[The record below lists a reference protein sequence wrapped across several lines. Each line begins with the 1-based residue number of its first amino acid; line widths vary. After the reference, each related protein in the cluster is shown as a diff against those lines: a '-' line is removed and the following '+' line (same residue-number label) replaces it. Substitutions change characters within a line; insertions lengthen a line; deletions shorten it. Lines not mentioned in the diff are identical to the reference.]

1 MGLEIETEKVAK
13 LRAACR
19 QFLGNGATQGKGF
32 SRDTRGSSP
41 VASRAPGV
49 EDSAIVMRRAPGG
62 VSPFNALKGL
72 DETASASPRLNSGH
86 SGTSPGE
93 RDPGSMSR
101 NAEDARLSFDGVS
114 PVKPLAGSGVTPR
127 EAAINLANCIM
138 GAGALSLPSFF
149 KSTGAVLGVA
159 LLLAS
164 CAWTWFSAVMMVKAA
179 DVVSI
184 RVLNGVPVSSYEE
197 LMELTLGRNG
207 KRLSAVGILLLQIG
221 CLVGYANIL
230 ADVVS
235 PFAVSVLPP
244 GLEPNRGAVLAA
256 VTLGAM
262 LPIGVA
268 VGGDGG
274 SAGLAAVSKA
284 SIVIVGAFALIL
296 STAGV
301 LKTAQQM
308 GSSEMSER
316 DLSKPTTD
324 ALNMVRLEGMMS
336 VLPLAI
342 FAFGAHPAILPV
354 TRAMRPA
361 GLKPSVGVV
370 TDVLR
375 LCFVGYLMIGLG
387 GYASFRAKT
396 AGNVLRN
403 TDGAFLGS
411 FGSKALKSG
420 YGLVILASVPTIL
433 LPLQK
438 SARDAY
444 LFLQPYVAPL
454 PPGMM
459 SASRNANH
467 AVSGSTIDDLT
478 TVPPEVANRLATV
491 VAVTSMTCA
500 LYLSLYV
507 PNVAFAFGLT
517 GSTCSFLIAFVLP
530 AASFLSATAAGARR
544 LPGRGSARKKSL
556 ELEARGEAGM
566 ITSGKKLAQTR
577 DASSD
582 ASVFAKSSGAS
593 VAARGDSSLMRRSA
607 SQEGSDKGAFEEN
620 NWAWFG
626 GEDPDSDDRDDD
638 VLRFEPLGLDFDDSV
653 VRADSLFDEKER
665 KNATPSR
672 GSNGAPI
679 SPRRKQSSH
688 AKSNAFGTSSSS
700 SKHAS
705 TRRWRFG
712 AKLQITLAVCLSVV
726 CTREVVRELVH
737 ENALV
742 TVVSKMAE
750 AKVSARV
757 IEKESATVAAAKEKF
772 VGASAE
778 LERASKDAE
787 RALDE
792 VHHRRE
798 DIGVKNSANQKDV
811 GADAVG
817 AEDIDVITDTL
828 EERLN
833 EAVRGQTAARVE
845 GASGVSGGDEK
856 LADLSMSIQSETH
869 SKRAIDEVSSSA
881 TEDSVPASKDA
892 SGTETK
898 NGELESSL
906 LASSLSGDAA
916 VAETA
921 SVAAASL
928 EKVKKVEAVASNTT
942 LAKSALEDAIKHS
955 DDEVRKVTNAGKER
969 DSETGGKALDEGIVP
984 ERDVREDALDAEQIA
999 ADAEAR
1005 REVSK
1010 TTRDEASDKPDAALD
1025 SATTSDESRE
1035 DLGET
1040 DGARQSA
1047 TASDSTDLT
1056 AANASDVVAM
1066 ADEKIH
1072 QLEDAKAKVETEAE
1086 KALETA
1092 AATEGVD
1099 ETLAAEL
1106 ASALANLTG
1115 S

>member
-1 MGLEIETEKVAK
+1 LGLEIETKKVAK

-235 PFAVSVLPP
+235 PFAISVLPP

-387 GYASFRAKT
+387 GYASFRLKT

-454 PPGMM
+454 PPGM
-459 SASRNANH
+459 SSTRNANPL
-467 AVSGSTIDDLT
+467 VPGIDDLT

-544 LPGRGSARKKSL
+544 SPGRGSARKRSL
-556 ELEARGEAGM
+556 ELEARGEAGKIM
-566 ITSGKKLAQTR
+566 SGKKLAQTR
-577 DASSD
+577 DMSSD
-582 ASVFAKSSGAS
+582 TNSFAKSSGAS

-607 SQEGSDKGAFEEN
+607 SQEGSGVGAFEEN

-638 VLRFEPLGLDFDDSV
+638 VLRFEPLGLDFDDGFG
-653 VRADSLFDEKER
+653 RADSLFDEKER

-792 VHHRRE
+792 VHHKRE
-798 DIGVKNSANQKDV
+798 DIGVKKNQKAV
-811 GADAVG
+811 GAEAVG

-833 EAVRGQTAARVE
+833 EAVKGRAAARVE

-881 TEDSVPASKDA
+881 TEDSLPASKDA

-1025 SATTSDESRE
+1025 SATTSEKSRE
-1035 DLGET
+1035 DLEET

>member
-1 MGLEIETEKVAK
+1 LGLEIETEKVAK

-197 LMELTLGRNG
+197 LMELTLGKNG

-235 PFAVSVLPP
+235 PFAISVLPP

-433 LPLQK
+433 LPLQN

-454 PPGMM
+454 PPGM
-459 SASRNANH
+459 SSTRNANPL
-467 AVSGSTIDDLT
+467 VPGIDDLT

-556 ELEARGEAGM
+556 ELEARGDAGM

-577 DASSD
+577 DMSSD
-582 ASVFAKSSGAS
+582 TSVFAKSSGAS
-593 VAARGDSSLMRRSA
+593 VAARGDSSRMRRSA
-607 SQEGSDKGAFEEN
+607 SQEGSNVGAFEDN

-638 VLRFEPLGLDFDDSV
+638 VLRFEPLGSGLDFDDGFG
-653 VRADSLFDEKER
+653 RADSFSLFDEKER
-665 KNATPSR
+665 RLTPSR

-679 SPRRKQSSH
+679 SPRRKQSASH
-688 AKSNAFGTSSSS
+688 AKSNAFGTSSS

-798 DIGVKNSANQKDV
+798 DIGVKKNQKDV

-833 EAVRGQTAARVE
+833 EAVRGRAAARVE
-845 GASGVSGGDEK
+845 GASGVSGGDVD
-856 LADLSMSIQSETH
+856 ADLSVRIQSETH
-869 SKRAIDEVSSSA
+869 SKRATEVSSSA
-881 TEDSVPASKDA
+881 TEDSLPASKDA

-1025 SATTSDESRE
+1025 LATTSEKSRE
-1035 DLGET
+1035 DLEET

>member
-197 LMELTLGRNG
+197 LMELTLGKNG

-235 PFAVSVLPP
+235 PFAISVLPP

-433 LPLQK
+433 LPLQN

-454 PPGMM
+454 PPGM
-459 SASRNANH
+459 SSTRNANPL
-467 AVSGSTIDDLT
+467 VPGIDDLT

-556 ELEARGEAGM
+556 ELEARGDAGM

-577 DASSD
+577 DMSSD
-582 ASVFAKSSGAS
+582 TSVFAKSSGAS
-593 VAARGDSSLMRRSA
+593 VAARGDSSRMRRSA
-607 SQEGSDKGAFEEN
+607 SQEGSNVGAFEDN

-638 VLRFEPLGLDFDDSV
+638 VLRFEQIGSGLDFDDGFG
-653 VRADSLFDEKER
+653 RADSFSLFDEKER
-665 KNATPSR
+665 RLTPSR

-679 SPRRKQSSH
+679 SPRRKQSASH

-700 SKHAS
+700 KHAS
-705 TRRWRFG
+705 TRRWRLG

-798 DIGVKNSANQKDV
+798 DIGVKKNQKDV

-833 EAVRGQTAARVE
+833 EAVRGRAAARVE
-845 GASGVSGGDEK
+845 GASGVSGGDVD
-856 LADLSMSIQSETH
+856 ADLSVRIQSETH
-869 SKRAIDEVSSSA
+869 SKRATEVSSSA
-881 TEDSVPASKDA
+881 TEDSLPASKDA

-1025 SATTSDESRE
+1025 LATTSEKSRE
-1035 DLGET
+1035 DLEET

>member
-197 LMELTLGRNG
+197 LMELTLGKNG

-235 PFAVSVLPP
+235 PFAISVLPP

-433 LPLQK
+433 LPLQN

-454 PPGMM
+454 PPGM
-459 SASRNANH
+459 SSTRNANPL
-467 AVSGSTIDDLT
+467 VPGIDDLT

-544 LPGRGSARKKSL
+544 LPGRGSARKRSL

-577 DASSD
+577 DMSSD
-582 ASVFAKSSGAS
+582 TSVFAKSSGAS
-593 VAARGDSSLMRRSA
+593 VAARGDSSRMRRSA
-607 SQEGSDKGAFEEN
+607 SQEGSDKGAFEDN

-638 VLRFEPLGLDFDDSV
+638 VLRFEPLGSGLDFDDGFG
-653 VRADSLFDEKER
+653 RADSLFDEKER
-665 KNATPSR
+665 RLTPSR

-679 SPRRKQSSH
+679 SPRRKQSASH

-700 SKHAS
+700 KHAS
-705 TRRWRFG
+705 TRRWRLG

-798 DIGVKNSANQKDV
+798 DIGVKKNQKDV

-833 EAVRGQTAARVE
+833 EAVRGRAAARVE
-845 GASGVSGGDEK
+845 GASGVSGGDVD
-856 LADLSMSIQSETH
+856 ADLSVRIQSETH
-869 SKRAIDEVSSSA
+869 SKRATEVSSSA
-881 TEDSVPASKDA
+881 TEDSLPASKDA

-1025 SATTSDESRE
+1025 SATTSEKSRE
-1035 DLGET
+1035 DLEET

>member
-1 MGLEIETEKVAK
+1 MGLEIETKKVAK

-387 GYASFRAKT
+387 GYASFLAKT

-420 YGLVILASVPTIL
+420 YGIVILASVPTIL

-459 SASRNANH
+459 SSTRNANH

-478 TVPPEVANRLATV
+478 AVPPEVANRLATV

-544 LPGRGSARKKSL
+544 LPGRGSARKRSL

-577 DASSD
+577 DMSSD
-582 ASVFAKSSGAS
+582 TNVFAKSSGAS

-607 SQEGSDKGAFEEN
+607 SQEGSGVGAFEEN

-638 VLRFEPLGLDFDDSV
+638 VLRFEPLGLDFDDGFG
-653 VRADSLFDEKER
+653 RADSLFDEKER

-712 AKLQITLAVCLSVV
+712 AKLQITLAVCLSIV

-798 DIGVKNSANQKDV
+798 DIGVKKNQKDV

-833 EAVRGQTAARVE
+833 EAVRGRAAARVE
-845 GASGVSGGDEK
+845 GASGVSGGDVD
-856 LADLSMSIQSETH
+856 ADLSVSIQSETH
-869 SKRAIDEVSSSA
+869 SKRATEVSSSA
-881 TEDSVPASKDA
+881 TEDSLPASKDA

-1025 SATTSDESRE
+1025 SATTSEKSRE
-1035 DLGET
+1035 DLEET

>member
-197 LMELTLGRNG
+197 LMELTLGKNG

-235 PFAVSVLPP
+235 PFAISVLPP

-433 LPLQK
+433 LPLQN

-454 PPGMM
+454 PPGM
-459 SASRNANH
+459 SSTRNANPL
-467 AVSGSTIDDLT
+467 VPGIDDLT

-544 LPGRGSARKKSL
+544 LPGRGSARKRSL

-577 DASSD
+577 DMSSD
-582 ASVFAKSSGAS
+582 TSVFAKSSGAS
-593 VAARGDSSLMRRSA
+593 VAARGDSSRMRRSA
-607 SQEGSDKGAFEEN
+607 SQEGSDKGAFEDN

-638 VLRFEPLGLDFDDSV
+638 VLRFEPLGSGLDFDDGFG
-653 VRADSLFDEKER
+653 RADSLFDEKER
-665 KNATPSR
+665 RLTPSR

-679 SPRRKQSSH
+679 SPRRKQSASH

-700 SKHAS
+700 KHAS
-705 TRRWRFG
+705 TRRWRLG

-798 DIGVKNSANQKDV
+798 DIGVKKNQKDV

-833 EAVRGQTAARVE
+833 EAVRGRAAARVE
-845 GASGVSGGDEK
+845 GASGVSGGDVD
-856 LADLSMSIQSETH
+856 ADLSVSIQSETH
-869 SKRAIDEVSSSA
+869 SKRATEVSSSA
-881 TEDSVPASKDA
+881 TEDSLPASKDA

-1025 SATTSDESRE
+1025 SATTSEKSRE
-1035 DLGET
+1035 DLEET

>member
-1 MGLEIETEKVAK
+1 MGLEIETKKVAK
-13 LRAACR
+13 LPSRVPR
-19 QFLGNGATQGKGF
+19 FLGNGATQGKGF

-244 GLEPNRGAVLAA
+244 GLEPNRGAVLSA

-420 YGLVILASVPTIL
+420 YGIVILASVPTIL

-459 SASRNANH
+459 SSTRNANH

-478 TVPPEVANRLATV
+478 AVPPEVANRLATV

-544 LPGRGSARKKSL
+544 LPGRGSARKRSL

-566 ITSGKKLAQTR
+566 IMSGKKLAQTSR

-607 SQEGSDKGAFEEN
+607 SQEGSGVGAFEEN

-679 SPRRKQSSH
+679 SPRRTKSASH
-688 AKSNAFGTSSSS
+688 GGNAFGTSSSS

-712 AKLQITLAVCLSVV
+712 AKLQITLAVCLSIV

-798 DIGVKNSANQKDV
+798 DIGVKKNQKDV

-833 EAVRGQTAARVE
+833 EAVRGRAAARVE

-869 SKRAIDEVSSSA
+869 SKRATEVSSSA
-881 TEDSVPASKDA
+881 TEDSLPASKDA

-1025 SATTSDESRE
+1025 SATTSEKSRE
-1035 DLGET
+1035 DLEET

>member
-197 LMELTLGRNG
+197 LMELTLGKNG

-235 PFAVSVLPP
+235 PFAISVLPP

-433 LPLQK
+433 LPLQN

-454 PPGMM
+454 PPGM
-459 SASRNANH
+459 SSTRNANPL
-467 AVSGSTIDDLT
+467 VPGIDDLT

-556 ELEARGEAGM
+556 ELEARGDAGM

-577 DASSD
+577 DMSSD
-582 ASVFAKSSGAS
+582 TSVFAKSSGAS
-593 VAARGDSSLMRRSA
+593 VAARGDSSRMRRSA
-607 SQEGSDKGAFEEN
+607 SQEGSNVGAFEDN

-638 VLRFEPLGLDFDDSV
+638 VLRFEPLGSGLDFDDGFG
-653 VRADSLFDEKER
+653 RADSLFDEKER
-665 KNATPSR
+665 RLTPSR

-679 SPRRKQSSH
+679 SPRRKQSASH
-688 AKSNAFGTSSSS
+688 AKSNAFGTSSS

-798 DIGVKNSANQKDV
+798 DIGVKKNQKDV

-833 EAVRGQTAARVE
+833 EAVRGRAAARVE
-845 GASGVSGGDEK
+845 GASGVSGGDVD
-856 LADLSMSIQSETH
+856 ADLSVRIQSETH
-869 SKRAIDEVSSSA
+869 SKRATEVSSSA
-881 TEDSVPASKDA
+881 TEDSLPASKDA

-1025 SATTSDESRE
+1025 SATTSEKSRE
-1035 DLGET
+1035 DLEET

>member
-1 MGLEIETEKVAK
+1 LGLEIETEKVAK

-235 PFAVSVLPP
+235 PFAISVLPP

-433 LPLQK
+433 LPLQN

-454 PPGMM
+454 PPGM
-459 SASRNANH
+459 SSTRNANPL
-467 AVSGSTIDDLT
+467 VPGIDDLT

-556 ELEARGEAGM
+556 ELEARGDAGM

-577 DASSD
+577 DMSSD
-582 ASVFAKSSGAS
+582 TSVFAKSSGAS
-593 VAARGDSSLMRRSA
+593 VAARGDSSRMRRSA
-607 SQEGSDKGAFEEN
+607 SQEGSNVGAFEDN

-638 VLRFEPLGLDFDDSV
+638 VLRFEPLGSGLDFDDGFG
-653 VRADSLFDEKER
+653 RADSFSLFDEKER
-665 KNATPSR
+665 RLTPSR

-679 SPRRKQSSH
+679 SPRRKQSASH

-700 SKHAS
+700 KHAS
-705 TRRWRFG
+705 TRRWRLG

-798 DIGVKNSANQKDV
+798 DIGVKKNQKDV

-833 EAVRGQTAARVE
+833 EAVRGRAAARVE
-845 GASGVSGGDEK
+845 GASGVSGGDVD
-856 LADLSMSIQSETH
+856 ADLSVRIQSETH
-869 SKRAIDEVSSSA
+869 SKRATEVSSSA
-881 TEDSVPASKDA
+881 TEDSLPASKDA

-1025 SATTSDESRE
+1025 LATTSEKSRE
-1035 DLGET
+1035 DLEET

>member
-1 MGLEIETEKVAK
+1 M
-13 LRAACR
+13 
-19 QFLGNGATQGKGF
+19 
-32 SRDTRGSSP
+32 
-41 VASRAPGV
+41 
-49 EDSAIVMRRAPGG
+49 MRRAPGG

-308 GSSEMSER
+308 GSSEMSSA
-316 DLSKPTTD
+316 DLSNSRD

-420 YGLVILASVPTIL
+420 YGIVILASVPTIL

-454 PPGMM
+454 PPGM
-459 SASRNANH
+459 SSTRNANH
-467 AVSGSTIDDLT
+467 AVPGIDDLT

-530 AASFLSATAAGARR
+530 AASFLSATAAGA
-544 LPGRGSARKKSL
+544 LACGKNGCATC
-556 ELEARGEAGM
+556 AG
-566 ITSGKKLAQTR
+566 TYRNGCFFR
-577 DASSD
+577 
-582 ASVFAKSSGAS
+582 
-593 VAARGDSSLMRRSA
+593 
-607 SQEGSDKGAFEEN
+607 N
-620 NWAWFG
+620 AW
-626 GEDPDSDDRDDD
+626 
-638 VLRFEPLGLDFDDSV
+638 
-653 VRADSLFDEKER
+653 
-665 KNATPSR
+665 
-672 GSNGAPI
+672 
-679 SPRRKQSSH
+679 
-688 AKSNAFGTSSSS
+688 
-700 SKHAS
+700 
-705 TRRWRFG
+705 
-712 AKLQITLAVCLSVV
+712 
-726 CTREVVRELVH
+726 
-737 ENALV
+737 
-742 TVVSKMAE
+742 
-750 AKVSARV
+750 
-757 IEKESATVAAAKEKF
+757 
-772 VGASAE
+772 
-778 LERASKDAE
+778 
-787 RALDE
+787 
-792 VHHRRE
+792 
-798 DIGVKNSANQKDV
+798 
-811 GADAVG
+811 
-817 AEDIDVITDTL
+817 
-828 EERLN
+828 
-833 EAVRGQTAARVE
+833 
-845 GASGVSGGDEK
+845 
-856 LADLSMSIQSETH
+856 
-869 SKRAIDEVSSSA
+869 
-881 TEDSVPASKDA
+881 
-892 SGTETK
+892 SGT
-898 NGELESSL
+898 
-906 LASSLSGDAA
+906 
-916 VAETA
+916 
-921 SVAAASL
+921 
-928 EKVKKVEAVASNTT
+928 KVV
-942 LAKSALEDAIKHS
+942 
-955 DDEVRKVTNAGKER
+955 
-969 DSETGGKALDEGIVP
+969 
-984 ERDVREDALDAEQIA
+984 
-999 ADAEAR
+999 
-1005 REVSK
+1005 
-1010 TTRDEASDKPDAALD
+1010 
-1025 SATTSDESRE
+1025 
-1035 DLGET
+1035 
-1040 DGARQSA
+1040 
-1047 TASDSTDLT
+1047 
-1056 AANASDVVAM
+1056 
-1066 ADEKIH
+1066 
-1072 QLEDAKAKVETEAE
+1072 
-1086 KALETA
+1086 
-1092 AATEGVD
+1092 
-1099 ETLAAEL
+1099 
-1106 ASALANLTG
+1106 
-1115 S
+1115 

>member
-197 LMELTLGRNG
+197 LMELTLGKNG

-235 PFAVSVLPP
+235 PFAISVLPP

-433 LPLQK
+433 LPLQN

-454 PPGMM
+454 PPGM
-459 SASRNANH
+459 SSTRNANPL
-467 AVSGSTIDDLT
+467 VPGIDDLT

-556 ELEARGEAGM
+556 ELEARGDAGM

-577 DASSD
+577 DMSSD
-582 ASVFAKSSGAS
+582 TSVFAKSSGAS
-593 VAARGDSSLMRRSA
+593 VAARGDSSRMRRSA
-607 SQEGSDKGAFEEN
+607 SQEGSNVGAFEDN

-638 VLRFEPLGLDFDDSV
+638 VLRFEPLGSGLDFDDGFG
-653 VRADSLFDEKER
+653 RADSFSLFDEKER
-665 KNATPSR
+665 RLTPSR

-679 SPRRKQSSH
+679 SPRRKQSASH
-688 AKSNAFGTSSSS
+688 AKSNAFGTSSS

-798 DIGVKNSANQKDV
+798 DIGVKKNQKDV

-833 EAVRGQTAARVE
+833 EAVRGRAAARVE
-845 GASGVSGGDEK
+845 GASGVSGGDVD
-856 LADLSMSIQSETH
+856 ADLSVRIQSETH
-869 SKRAIDEVSSSA
+869 SKRATEVSSSA
-881 TEDSVPASKDA
+881 TEDSLPASKDA

-1025 SATTSDESRE
+1025 LATTSEKSRE
-1035 DLGET
+1035 DLEET

>member
-1 MGLEIETEKVAK
+1 MCLEIETKKVAK
-13 LRAACR
+13 SSEPRAE
-19 QFLGNGATQGKGF
+19 FLGVGATQGKGF

-114 PVKPLAGSGVTPR
+114 PVKTLAGSGVTPR

-197 LMELTLGRNG
+197 LMDLTLGRNG

-235 PFAVSVLPP
+235 PFAISVLPP

-296 STAGV
+296 SAAGV
-301 LKTAQQM
+301 LKTAELA
-308 GSSEMSER
+308 SSEMSS
-316 DLSKPTTD
+316 DLSKPRD
-324 ALNMVRLEGMMS
+324 ALNMVRLEGTMS

-361 GLKPSVGVV
+361 GLKPSVSVV

-375 LCFVGYLMIGLG
+375 LCAVGYLMIGLG

-403 TDGAFLGS
+403 TDGELLGS

-454 PPGMM
+454 PP
-459 SASRNANH
+459 SSSSRNVNH
-467 AVSGSTIDDLT
+467 AVSGIDDLA
-478 TVPPEVANRLATV
+478 TVPPEVAGRLATV

-544 LPGRGSARKKSL
+544 LPGRGSARKRSL
-556 ELEARGEAGM
+556 ELEARGEAGKIM
-566 ITSGKKLAQTR
+566 SGKKLAQTS
-577 DASSD
+577 ASD
-582 ASVFAKSSGAS
+582 ASFAKSSGAS
-593 VAARGDSSLMRRSA
+593 VARGDSSLMRRSA
-607 SQEGSDKGAFEEN
+607 SQEGSGGGAFEDA

-638 VLRFEPLGLDFDDSV
+638 VLRFEPLGSGLDFDDGF
-653 VRADSLFDEKER
+653 VRADALFDEKER
-665 KNATPSR
+665 RATPSR
-672 GSNGAPI
+672 GGNGAPI
-679 SPRRKQSSH
+679 SPSRRTKSSH
-688 AKSNAFGTSSSS
+688 ASSSHS
-700 SKHAS
+700 SPSKHAS
-705 TRRWRFG
+705 TRRWRLG
-712 AKLQITLAVCLSVV
+712 AKAQILLAVCLSVV

-750 AKVSARV
+750 AKVSARA

-798 DIGVKNSANQKDV
+798 DIG
-811 GADAVG
+811 

-833 EAVRGQTAARVE
+833 EAVRGRAAARGG
-845 GASGVSGGDEK
+845 GASGASGGDVD
-856 LADLSMSIQSETH
+856 ADLSMSIRSAE
-869 SKRAIDEVSSSA
+869 KRATTTKGA
-881 TEDSVPASKDA
+881 TEDSQALGTET
-892 SGTETK
+892 SGTETR

-906 LASSLSGDAA
+906 LDASLSGDRA

-955 DDEVRKVTNAGKER
+955 DDEVRKVTRTGVARESER
-969 DSETGGKALDEGIVP
+969 SGKALDEGITT
-984 ERDVREDALDAEQIA
+984 RDVEEDALDAEQIA

-1010 TTRDEASDKPDAALD
+1010 TTRNEASDEPERSAASD
-1025 SATTSDESRE
+1025 SATASEKKKSLSE
-1035 DLGET
+1035 DWEET
-1040 DGARQSA
+1040 GARPVA
-1047 TASDSTDLT
+1047 ASDSTDLT

-1072 QLEDAKAKVETEAE
+1072 ELEDAKVKVETEAE